1 MEKELKI
8 IAQEKYPQ
16 IFSEGLEKF
25 LVQLHKNFNN
35 KRILLL
41 NQRKRVQDDINHGIL
56 PHFPK

>member
-35 KRILLL
+35 KFRDKSVSVFISKYKL
-41 NQRKRVQDDINHGIL
+41 
-56 PHFPK
+56 